1 MTKTKDQKRISVE
14 DVASMLKQG
23 EDFYI
28 LCHQHPDGDTLGSA
42 FGLYYA
48 LKKLGKRA
56 KVLCSDPISERYGY
70 MTKDYLEEEFAPV

>member
-42 FGLYYA
+42 FGLVLRA
-48 LKKLGKRA
+48 EKAGKA
-56 KVLCSDPISERYGY
+56 GKGFV
-70 MTKDYLEEEFAPV
+70 F